1 MLLLCLLAA
10 SGGQRC
16 VSGAYCPVGAGLA
29 RLLRGERVGSGA
41 GAARACR
48 RGRNECVGA
57 AGSSAMRLSAQSRG
71 RAPSFLVSYST
82 LALVRRGSFSP
93 LCAPIELEL
102 RLLEQYITTLPRP
115 RRVQQIQGLQHS

>member
-41 GAARACR
+41 GAAMACR
-48 RGRNECVGA
+48 RGRKERVGA
-57 AGSSAMRLSAQSRG
+57 SGAARDAALAFSTRTR
-71 RAPSFLVSYST
+71 RA
-82 LALVRRGSFSP
+82 
-93 LCAPIELEL
+93 LEIKTGFA
-102 RLLEQYITTLPRP
+102 RFANNLP
-115 RRVQQIQGLQHS
+115 